1 MDSLSP
7 EQRSRNM
14 SRIRGKDT
22 KPEKIVRRFLFS
34 KGLRYRK
41 NDGRLPGKPDIVLAR
56 FRTVVFVNGC
66 FWHCHKGCKNFTIPK
81 TRREF
86 WAGKLAGNVKR
97 DAINYD
103 RLTKNGWRV
112 IVVWECEL
120 KKSVRE
126 KRLDQLYHEILEQEN
141 C

>member
-1 MDSLSP
+1 
-7 EQRSRNM
+7 M

-41 NDGRLPGKPDIVLAR
+41 NDGRLPGKPDIVLTR
-56 FRTVVFVNGC
+56 FKTVVFVNGC
-66 FWHCHKGCKNFTIPK
+66 FWHCHKGCKDFTMPK

-86 WAGKLAGNVKR
+86 WADKLAGNVNR
-97 DAINYD
+97 DASNYD
-103 RLTKNGWRV
+103 RLTKSGWRV
-112 IVVWECEL
+112 LVVWECEL
-120 KKSVRE
+120 KKTVRE
-126 KRLDQLYHEILEQEN
+126 KRLNQLYHEILEQEN